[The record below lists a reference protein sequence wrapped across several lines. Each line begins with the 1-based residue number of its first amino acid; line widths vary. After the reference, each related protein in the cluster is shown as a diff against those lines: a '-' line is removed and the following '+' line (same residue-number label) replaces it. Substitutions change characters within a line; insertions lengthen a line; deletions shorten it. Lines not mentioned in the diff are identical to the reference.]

1 VLPKKAK
8 HGQVFDLVPFPIS
21 VEGTGSTLQWMGTSK
36 RMIPRREKL
45 VPQAMRTL

>member
-1 VLPKKAK
+1 MAK
-8 HGQVFDLVPFPIS
+8 HEQVLHLVPFPIP

-36 RMIPRREKL
+36 RMIPRREKH